1 MRTLSTSYVHC
12 QNAAPHPQAVGLEYV
27 RHRTTRICVH
37 QFCSWACSNEAI
49 PMGKRMKVSHFE
61 TLRNSDA
68 KCWAKNA
75 KIRFVVFDLS
85 SSVESCCSY
94 LHVQVFGICRPCCIL
109 PQEPKLWQGA
119 KGALLWRSP
128 LQRKHFS
135 LRGKLRSPHLRKV
148 GTNLWKQSETTR
160 AKGCTH
166 WQTAFKGQAARK
178 DT

>member
-49 PMGKRMKVSHFE
+49 PMRKRMKVSHFE

-68 KCWAKNA
+68 KCAKNA

-85 SSVESCCSY
+85 SVMFQ
-94 LHVQVFGICRPCCIL
+94 LFARAGFWHL
-109 PQEPKLWQGA
+109 P
-119 KGALLWRSP
+119 ALL
-128 LQRKHFS
+128 
-135 LRGKLRSPHLRKV
+135 HLATRTQIVARRQGRIALAQPTAAKAFLVARKV
-148 GTNLWKQSETTR
+148 ALTAPEKSRDKFMETIGND
-160 AKGCTH
+160 KGCAH